1 MTKTSFY
8 TTIEI
13 KIPIMIFVCLSYHS
27 RNIPIMNWTLQGI
40 YYWHT
45 FKFYVLNYRCYGGA
59 IQESSMGGKPTK
71 GDNQKKLCMHIY
83 KKIFF
88 SPCQ

>member
-13 KIPIMIFVCLSYHS
+13 KIRIMIFVCLGF
-27 RNIPIMNWTLQGI
+27 IMPLKKYSHYELDMKGDLLLA
-40 YYWHT
+40 H
-45 FKFYVLNYRCYGGA
+45 VLNYRCYGGA

-71 GDNQKKLCMHIY
+71 GYNQKKLCVHIHN
-83 KKIFF
+83 KKLV
-88 SPCQ
+88 SPCR